1 MNRKVIAT
9 KLAIAILM
17 SCLLTILNINTVAAP
32 EDSWEAMA
40 TMPTARSNLGVCNV
54 NGKVYAI
61 GGAGYPENLAV
72 NEMYDAAT
80 NTWTN
85 KQSMPTPRYNFG
97 IAVYMNKVYCIGGLD
112 RACLSVNEVYDP
124 ATDTW
129 DTKKPMPVLVRSPT
143 LSVINGK
150 LYLLGVLE
158 TSSTS
163 DPIAS
168 TQVYDPATDTW
179 EIGKP
184 MPTNVLSFAST
195 TLDNKIYVIG
205 GGHYEAVFT
214 FKPINDVQIYDY
226 VTDSWSYGVALPL
239 SVDFGLEALAAVATS
254 GIYAPKKI
262 YVFGSRPSQYIN
274 YHLAYDPLTDSWSFE
289 LSMPSYRKYFG
300 VTVVDDILYAIG
312 GSMQH
317 SIAINERYAP
327 LGYYSPLPN
336 IQIISPDQNKTYD
349 ADNVTLKFNVDRAV
363 SKLSYSLDEEVNVTI
378 TGNTTLTGLSNG
390 IHSVIVYAF
399 DQAGNVG
406 ASEIAL
412 FNVTR
417 QQNSEP
423 FPTALI
429 TIVIVVVAVGA
440 MGFLFYFKKRKH

>member
-1 MNRKVIAT
+1 MKRKAIAS
-9 KLAIAILM
+9 KLATAILM
-17 SCLLTILNINTVAAP
+17 SCLLTILNTNAGAAP
-32 EDSWEAMA
+32 ENSWETLA

-72 NEMYDAAT
+72 NEMYDPAT

-85 KQSMPTPRYNFG
+85 KQPMPTPRYNFG

-112 RACLSVNEVYDP
+112 RDCLSVNEVYDP
-124 ATDTW
+124 T
-129 DTKKPMPVLVRSPT
+129 
-143 LSVINGK
+143 
-150 LYLLGVLE
+150 
-158 TSSTS
+158 
-163 DPIAS
+163 
-168 TQVYDPATDTW
+168 TDTW

-184 MPTNVLSFAST
+184 MPTSVLSFAST

-254 GIYAPKKI
+254 GVYAPKKI

-274 YHLAYDPLTDSWSFE
+274 YHLAYDPLTGSWIFE
-289 LSMPSYRKYFG
+289 LTMPSYRKYFG

-317 SIAINERYAP
+317 SVALNERYAP
-327 LGYYSPLPN
+327 FGYYSQLPT

-349 ADNVTLKFNVDRAV
+349 ADNVTLTFNVDRAV
-363 SKLSYSLDEEVNVTI
+363 SKLSYSLDEEANVTI

-390 IHSVIVYAF
+390 IHNVVVYAF
-399 DQAGNVG
+399 DQEGNVG

-417 QQNSEP
+417 QQNLEP
-423 FPTALI
+423 FPTAL
-429 TIVIVVVAVGA
+429 VVATSVAAIAVVGI
-440 MGFLFYFKKRKH
+440 GLLLYFKKRKH